1 MRSRWVLLC
10 VTLWC
15 VCVSGAALAQTPVSR
30 QAEAALTALQ
40 DASLRLEAA
49 TKARDRVRALTA
61 TVHAFEDGLAALR
74 EGLRQAAIQEAVLQ
88 ERLATQEAEIADLL
102 AVLQSMAR
110 QGSPDVLLHPE
121 GPVGTARAAMI
132 LTELTPALQTRARE
146 VRADVDR
153 VTRLRDLQEAAAGQ
167 MSQGLTDI
175 QTARAALN
183 QAMADRTDLPER
195 FTADPTRMAILLA
208 SADTL
213 GDFAAGL
220 GRVVV
225 DETAPPLAL
234 EISPGSLPLP
244 VQGRLLRAAG
254 EADAAG
260 VVRPGILLATR
271 AQALV
276 TAPSASTIRFV
287 GPLLDFGQV
296 VILEPRAQDLIVLAG
311 LTETYGRA
319 GQVIAAGTPV
329 GLMGG
334 PAAASENRSPIGD
347 GAGTDRTETLY
358 IEVRENNR
366 PVDPTKWFA
375 LGPE

>member
-1 MRSRWVLLC
+1 MRLRCAVLLAA
-10 VTLWC
+10 LWC
-15 VCVSGAALAQTPVSR
+15 ACSAAPAQTSVSR
-30 QAEAALTALQ
+30 QAEAALIALQ
-40 DASLRLEAA
+40 QASAQLEQA

-74 EGLRQAAIQEAVLQ
+74 EGLRQAAIQEAVLR
-88 ERLATQEAEIADLL
+88 ERLAGQESDISELL
-102 AVLQSMAR
+102 AVLQSIGR
-110 QGSPDVLLHPE
+110 QGSPDVLLHPK

-132 LTELTPALQTRARE
+132 LTELTPALQSKARE
-146 VRADVDR
+146 VRDDVER
-153 VTRLRDLQEAAAGQ
+153 VARLRDLQEAAAGQ

-175 QTARAALN
+175 QAARAALN

-220 GRVVV
+220 GRVAV
-225 DETAPPLAL
+225 DETAPAL
-234 EISPGSLPLP
+234 DLEFSPGSLPLP

-271 AQALV
+271 AEALV
-276 TAPSASTIRFV
+276 TAPTAATVRFV

-296 VILEPRAQDLIVLAG
+296 VILEPRAQDLIILAG
-311 LTETYGRA
+311 LTDTYGRA

-334 PAAASENRSPIGD
+334 PSTSNENRSPIGD

-366 PVDPTKWFA
+366 PVDPTKWFS